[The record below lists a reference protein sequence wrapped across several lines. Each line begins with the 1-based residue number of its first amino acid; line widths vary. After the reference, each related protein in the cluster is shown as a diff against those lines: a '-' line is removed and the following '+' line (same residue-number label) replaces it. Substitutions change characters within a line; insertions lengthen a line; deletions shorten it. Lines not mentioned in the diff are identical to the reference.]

1 MKNLSTSNLK
11 ESDNDSMRSTP
22 KHSILLPS
30 NFHHFLSEKNLRKRN
45 TKNLKL
51 NLKLENNT
59 ILSNKKINSRKSS
72 FYMPEKNKT
81 QFE

>member
-1 MKNLSTSNLK
+1 M
-11 ESDNDSMRSTP
+11 
-22 KHSILLPS
+22 
-30 NFHHFLSEKNLRKRN
+30 FHHFISETNLRKRN

-51 NLKLENNT
+51 DNT
-59 ILSNKKINSRKSS
+59 FITSNKNINSRKSS